1 MVCIYM
7 TPALGAKHGL
17 KYFLVRALLA
27 LRLDRLGWL
36 VMEYGFNEYWIIIA
50 QKARKEGDNE
60 GVQWD
65 DTPSEY
71 LSSNGTCP

>member
-1 MVCIYM
+1 M
-7 TPALGAKHGL
+7 TPAPGAKHEF

-60 GVQWD
+60 GVQ
-65 DTPSEY
+65 
-71 LSSNGTCP
+71 